1 MASSTY
7 DFDFEPRAPKAAS
20 GVVMLLVSVA
30 VAGVGGCAPEQSVRP
45 SGFPGPFTGLE
56 GSGLGPGDREFE
68 IGDQA
73 SARRFTLKVE
83 QHDRQS
89 QDGHSANAREQSRRA
104 LAFEGDLRLGGD
116 ATLAVKGNLVDSLR
130 SLGRGPRNRLG
141 GAFDWRQT
149 KVAETE
155 LQVGLLD
162 DRVRLSSTQALSQF
176 DQSDDPEGALESGV
190 AFAQALEADLIRSG
204 EWRVSSFVRRSQVD
218 DAFEDDG
225 LPDKGKDLRGR
236 NRRTVS
242 LGSTFGWGPVDLTLA
257 RESNER
263 VSDGDGYQEDNVRAI
278 VTVGL
283 EDISQRIGLESW
295 PALAPDAV
303 WASVAPGEVD
313 PRGAQ
318 SSIQDRTLD
327 QGFGLSWAWSGAYA
341 DLSFWRYV
349 YDGRQLDA
357 EEADWIGHGAVLAI
371 GAYAANWNADV
382 SFGFDQGRNED
393 PSSRSR
399 DTNFYGS
406 VAVGHRPDNLPDLQ
420 LAVTLGRF
428 KTDYLAYDGK
438 SLTDYAE
445 LSAEA
450 DFSKFLISESDTD
463 DRSLALLYWF
473 RGLTM
478 TDSFAGGESDREHVF
493 GLIYRKRF

>member
-1 MASSTY
+1 M
-7 DFDFEPRAPKAAS
+7 
-20 GVVMLLVSVA
+20 VMLLVSVA

-56 GSGLGPGDREFE
+56 GSGFGSRDSEFQ
-68 IGDQA
+68 IGSKT
-73 SARRFTLKVE
+73 SAHRFTFKAE
-83 QHDRQS
+83 RQDRQS
-89 QDGHSANAREQSRRA
+89 QAGHSAAARERSRRG
-104 LAFEGDLRLGGD
+104 LAFEGDMWLAAD
-116 ATLAVKGNLVDSLR
+116 ATLAFKGHLVESLR
-130 SLGRGPRNRLG
+130 SLEDGPRNRIG
-141 GAFDWRQT
+141 SVSDWRQT

-155 LQVGLLD
+155 VKVGLLD

-176 DQSDDPEGALESGV
+176 DHSDGPEGALESGV

-204 EWRVSSFVRRSQVD
+204 EWRVSSFVRRSQID

-242 LGSTFGWGPVDLTLA
+242 LGSTFGWGPADLTLA

-283 EDISQRIGLESW
+283 EDLSQRIGLESW

-303 WASVAPGEVD
+303 WVSVAPGEVD
-313 PRGAQ
+313 PGGAQ
-318 SSIQDRTLD
+318 SSAQDRTMD
-327 QGFGLSWAWSGAYA
+327 QGFGLSWAWSGTYA

-349 YDGRQLDA
+349 YDGRQPEA

-371 GAYAANWNADV
+371 GAYDANWNADV

-428 KTDYLAYDGK
+428 KTDYLAYDGEF
-438 SLTDYAE
+438 LTDYAE
-445 LSAEA
+445 LSAEV
-450 DFSKFLISESDTD
+450 DFSKFLISEGEADAP
-463 DRSLALLYWF
+463 SLALLYWF
-473 RGLTM
+473 RGLATAG
-478 TDSFAGGESDREHVF
+478 SFADGDGEHVF
-493 GLIYRKRF
+493 GLVYKRKF